1 MSLGGRITNSCPVSE
16 NFEKIK
22 LRRVGVLSDKPF
34 DGYVAV
40 RMERGAILPIL
51 CISLFTLLV
60 TEHIRF
66 LFPRV
71 RKIIGKGPKLIVLV
85 AVWSTGYYYTAVRST
100 NWLFMYINENWL
112 DLVATQIYLTFT
124 DIVCNACLFFSGC
137 FEFSSFIESESNAKK
152 AQLQSTYAKFIR
164 LVFLGIKLGHL
175 QFMFYDMGVGD
186 STFFNDHW
194 RNFWM
199 FMDDALAVYLF
210 MRNDLWGNSR
220 EKMFL
225 RGPRGIGR
233 VLAINCLFWFGL
245 FMSSRMMNVVYGP
258 RLRVRVT

>member
-60 TEHIRF
+60 TEHVRF

-137 FEFSSFIESESNAKK
+137 FEFSSFIESESNAKRAQFRALFQVHTARVSWYK
-152 AQLQSTYAKFIR
+152 AIS
-164 LVFLGIKLGHL
+164 
-175 QFMFYDMGVGD
+175 
-186 STFFNDHW
+186 
-194 RNFWM
+194 
-199 FMDDALAVYLF
+199 
-210 MRNDLWGNSR
+210 NSC
-220 EKMFL
+220 FTTW
-225 RGPRGIGR
+225 
-233 VLAINCLFWFGL
+233 VLAIAPSLMTTGAISGCLW
-245 FMSSRMMNVVYGP
+245 MMLWPFTYSCEMIYGEIVVKKCF
-258 RLRVRVT
+258 